1 MLAHALGNGDNCMC
15 YNKVSRFVRPR
26 ELWPEY
32 LVVAGFPV
40 QTTKVLAED
49 HHILYLIA
57 YELRTSS
64 KFRLIAGSRDRMTFG
79 SLAREPKLDNYRN
92 L

>member
-1 MLAHALGNGDNCMC
+1 MLAHALGNGDSCMC

-26 ELWPEY
+26 KLWPEY
-32 LVVAGFPV
+32 LVVAGFPAE
-40 QTTKVLAED
+40 TTKVLAED
-49 HHILYLIA
+49 HHILCLP
-57 YELRTSS
+57 TSS

-79 SLAREPKLDNYRN
+79 ALAREPKLDNYRN